1 MAEQNFK
8 RHIAFKLRIGDISSG
23 SPILEEERF
32 KNLDLDNKKIVR
44 VNVVANVIEKYES
57 EGEKTYTFIT
67 IDDASG
73 QIKLKAFGDDAAK
86 LKNATQGQTILVIG
100 VLRYFNNELY
110 ISPEIVREQNPKY
123 LLVRKLEVE
132 KTRSQSSTPATRE
145 QIISS
150 KDKIIETIKN
160 SVEGI
165 EIEELK
171 TSLRDIS
178 PEIIDQEIKK
188 ALEDGTIFEP
198 HPGRIRYLG

>member
-8 RHIAFKLRIGDISSG
+8 RHVAFKLRIGDINSG

-44 VNVVANVIEKYES
+44 VNVVANIIEKYES

-110 ISPEIVREQNPKY
+110 ISPEIVREQDPKY

-132 KTRSQSSTPATRE
+132 KARAQSTTPATKE

-160 SVEGI
+160 SVEGV
-165 EIEELK
+165 EVEELK

-198 HPGRIRYLG
+198 RPGRIRYLG